1 MWYIMQH
8 VVRDI
13 APNKHYS
20 TRMGGLHMDNPLPF
34 LTFSL
39 LAIFTPGPNNIMAL
53 CIAGKYGFKRCM
65 PFNFGVTVGFLLLM
79 AACIAFS
86 YALYG
91 ALPGIKPVM
100 TIIGAAYMLF
110 LAYKTLRP
118 GKAGSGAKRDFAG
131 FPAGVLLQFVNP
143 KGILFCI
150 TVASSYLVPYAKGVL
165 PMAGYMLLLEVFILL
180 STCMWAAFGAVFQRV
195 IERHNTV
202 FNIVMAV
209 LLLYCAISLFF

>member
-1 MWYIMQH
+1 MNH
-8 VVRDI
+8 
-13 APNKHYS
+13 
-20 TRMGGLHMDNPLPF
+20 PLPF

-39 LAIFTPGPNNIMAL
+39 LAIFTPGPNNIMSL

-100 TIIGAAYMLF
+100 TAVGAAYMLF

-118 GKAGSGAKRDFAG
+118 GKSGSGAKRDFAG

-150 TVASSYLVPYAKGVL
+150 AVATSYLVPYARGVL
-165 PMAGYMLLLEVFILL
+165 PMAGYMLLLDVFIIL
-180 STCMWAAFGAVFQRV
+180 STSMWAAFGAVFQRV
-195 IERHNTV
+195 IERHSTV
-202 FNIVMAV
+202 FNIVMAA
-209 LLLYCAISLFF
+209 LLVYCAVSLFF

>member
-53 CIAGKYGFKRCM
+53 CIAGKYGFKRCL
-65 PFNFGVTVGFLLLM
+65 PFNLGVTVGFLLLM

-86 YALYG
+86 YVLYD

-100 TIIGAAYMLF
+100 SAVGAAYMLY
-110 LAYKTLRP
+110 LAWRTIRSSKGGGGP
-118 GKAGSGAKRDFAG
+118 VRDSAG
-131 FPAGVLLQFVNP
+131 FIPGILLQFVNP

-150 TVASSYLVPYAKGVL
+150 TVASSYLVPYARGVL
-165 PMAGYMLLLEVFILL
+165 PMAGYMLLLEVFIIL

-202 FNIVMAV
+202 FNIVMAA
-209 LLLYCAISLFF
+209 LLVYCAVSLFF